1 MKRILNVLV
10 ICAAT
15 MLLAAGFAAEKPAVE
30 NQVTIDNFSF
40 SPQSVTIH
48 AGDSVTWTNKD
59 DVPHLVVSTTKAFR
73 SGVLDTDGRFCFKF
87 DRPGTYDYFC
97 SMHPR
102 MTGKIVV
109 K

>member
-1 MKRILNVLV
+1 MKRILNGLV
-10 ICAAT
+10 ICAAA
-15 MLLAAGFAAEKPAVE
+15 MLLAAGFAAERTPAE

-40 SPQSVTIH
+40 SPESVTIH

-59 DVPHLVVSTTKAFR
+59 DVPHVVASATKAFR
-73 SGVLDTDGRFCFKF
+73 SGVLDTDGRFSFKF

-102 MTGKIVV
+102 MTGKVVV